1 MGRLLVRERC
11 SERTKRKEIAVVTRS
26 PTKSNVLVVFERVRE
41 GGGGSSRGV
50 VMDPY
55 DTSLLMRIKKENK
68 KFDKTINTHHTRKS
82 SPTD

>member
-41 GGGGSSRGV
+41 GGGGRAG
-50 VMDPY
+50 
-55 DTSLLMRIKKENK
+55 EW
-68 KFDKTINTHHTRKS
+68 
-82 SPTD
+82 